1 MINHSHWSPFKTV
14 ELVIGFEPLT
24 YQVTEAQGL
33 VMVSFEVQQDNV
45 LDIAASATLNT
56 QIGTATCMLTI
67 ITLLILTSL
76 KM

>member
-33 VMVSFEVQQDNV
+33 VTVSFEVQQNNI

-56 QIGTATCMLTI
+56 QIGTACMFTI
-67 ITLLILTSL
+67 ITLLMLTSL

>member
-14 ELVIGFEPLT
+14 ELVIGFVPLT

-33 VMVSFEVQQDNV
+33 VTVSFEVQQNNI

-56 QIGTATCMLTI
+56 QIGTACMLTI
-67 ITLLILTSL
+67 ITLLMLTSL